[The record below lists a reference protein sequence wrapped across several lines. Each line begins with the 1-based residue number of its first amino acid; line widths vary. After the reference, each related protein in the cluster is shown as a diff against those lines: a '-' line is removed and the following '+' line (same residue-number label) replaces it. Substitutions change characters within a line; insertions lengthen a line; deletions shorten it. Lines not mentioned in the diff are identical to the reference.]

1 MYSELLYLSQ
11 FLCVQVSSLTL
22 VGAVGVSLVAVVPAV
37 IVAVAGPVFW
47 DAAATVAF
55 KLDAGA
61 GMAAAGFIA
70 VVATVVV

>member
-1 MYSELLYLSQ
+1 M
-11 FLCVQVSSLTL
+11 SLTL

-55 KLDAGA
+55 ELDAGA

-70 VVATVVV
+70 VIATVVVCNK

>member
-1 MYSELLYLSQ
+1 ML
-11 FLCVQVSSLTL
+11 SLTL
-22 VGAVGVSLVAVVPAV
+22 VGAVGVSLVTVVPAV

-55 KLDAGA
+55 ELDAGA

-70 VVATVVV
+70 VITTVVVCNK